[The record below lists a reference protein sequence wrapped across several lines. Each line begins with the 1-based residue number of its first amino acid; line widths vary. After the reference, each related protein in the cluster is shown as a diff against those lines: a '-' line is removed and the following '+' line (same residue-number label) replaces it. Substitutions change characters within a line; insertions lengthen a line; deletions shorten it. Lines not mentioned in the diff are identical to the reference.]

1 MKPTLPRL
9 LAPPWWAVHWG
20 RGTHSCLALSSLK
33 NMGNNSAYLTD
44 CYRIKWINMYKK
56 QNSTLHWRKMYIK
69 ILDIIV
75 LKYLKYIYTIF
86 HFLTLHLLL
95 HLCSCIYFHFMN
107 NLLLTHNIHH
117 SIFYN
122 STFHFII
129 RVLLDLNVVKVLHI
143 ATLHLWLFPQERLLP
158 WKLLDQRDE
167 LNWQLSN
174 QKVHLHSHTTAGME
188 ETLPCQPHSC
198 DCFFKKAI

>member
-1 MKPTLPRL
+1 MPTWQTVTRLNELTCIKNRTVPCMKKN
-9 LAPPWWAVHWG
+9 VH
-20 RGTHSCLALSSLK
+20 K
-33 NMGNNSAYLTD
+33 NTRYYS
-44 CYRIKWINMYKK
+44 
-56 QNSTLHWRKMYIK
+56 IK
-69 ILDIIV
+69 ISNIYIHHLP
-75 LKYLKYIYTIF
+75 LFNLTFTSTFMQLYLF
-86 HFLTLHLLL
+86 P
-95 HLCSCIYFHFMN
+95 FMN

-117 SIFYN
+117 SISYN

-198 DCFFKKAI
+198 DCFLKKAI